1 MCYNV
6 YHKLAKLVM
15 QLPSHSVS
23 VSEKLDEDRFACI
36 FHAPIIE
43 DSNSILDINHF
54 LILFLI
60 FQKKNEIKWFMRW
73 IVTEIINFNFNF
85 FDTWIDENYLDT
97 FWLKLK
103 ILLSFYNLF
112 RFKYKFWYKNDN
124 FNITKSIILHI

>member
-6 YHKLAKLVM
+6 YHKLAKFVM
-15 QLPSHSVS
+15 QLLPHSVS
-23 VSEKLDEDRFACI
+23 VSEKLDEDRFAYI

-60 FQKKNEIKWFMRW
+60 FQKNEIKWFMRW
-73 IVTEIINFNFNF
+73 IVNEIINFNFNF
-85 FDTWIDENYLDT
+85 PNTWIDENYLKT

-103 ILLSFYNLF
+103 IVL
-112 RFKYKFWYKNDN
+112 
-124 FNITKSIILHI
+124 